1 MSDLTDKEVDR
12 LDFVHNAIHDLL
24 CALAGREIEWDI
36 SVIAE
41 ISDLAE
47 EHICDKLGLMSDRE
61 FAPYVEDPTEDTVK
75 RGKETMIT
83 TEMKWRTVAEMKPE
97 PDTPVLVCSKCCEVD
112 EGLYDGEDNS
122 WAASSGFPLMFE
134 VWMWAEITCPDGKAE
149 QEERKP

>member
-1 MSDLTDKEVDR
+1 MKDLTNKEIDR
-12 LDFVHNAIHDLL
+12 LDFVHNTIHSML

-61 FAPYVEDPTEDTVK
+61 FAPYVEDEEPAH
-75 RGKETMIT
+75 RRFRKETMIT
-83 TEMKWRTVAEMKPE
+83 TEMKWRTVAEIKPG

-112 EGLYDGEDNS
+112 EGLYDEEDNS

-134 VWMWAEITCPDGKAE
+134 VWMWAEITCPDGRN
-149 QEERKP
+149 QP